1 MCWEMHDRDVHS
13 LNLYDIKML
22 FCRTV
27 GLYYYINLYGGFV
40 NEGALPFLS
49 FIKKASD
56 SSCTSMFLPYDF
68 S

>member
-22 FCRTV
+22 FCRTT

-56 SSCTSMFLPYDF
+56 SRCTSMFLPYDF